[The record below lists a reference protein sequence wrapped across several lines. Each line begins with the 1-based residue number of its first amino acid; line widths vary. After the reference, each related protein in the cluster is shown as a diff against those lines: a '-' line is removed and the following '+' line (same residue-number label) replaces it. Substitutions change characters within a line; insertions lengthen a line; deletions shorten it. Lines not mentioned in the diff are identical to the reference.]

1 MPNSSLSLCGEY
13 HHIVARV
20 PGCLIAG
27 AKIVF
32 GLCALHNRLY
42 TQALCGAQPQDIY
55 ALCGAQPPVY
65 QRRGID
71 TAGHEQAIFSRSQWA
86 ERGWMLAL
94 FSNETSVRIGITA
107 AVY

>member
-1 MPNSSLSLCGEY
+1 MGCSMPNSSLSLCGEY

-42 TQALCGAQPQDIY
+42 TQ

-94 FSNETSVRIGITA
+94 FSNETSVRIGITV